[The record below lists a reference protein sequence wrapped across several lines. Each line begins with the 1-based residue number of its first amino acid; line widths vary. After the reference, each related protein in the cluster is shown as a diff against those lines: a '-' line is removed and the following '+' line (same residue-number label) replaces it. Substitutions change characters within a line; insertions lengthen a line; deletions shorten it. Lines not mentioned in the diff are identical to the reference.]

1 MKTLERLK
9 MNKELYYKDLI
20 NEVSDFPKRGVSFK
34 DISPLLASNHMF
46 RLALM
51 DMLQGHNNDLWA
63 GVDSRGFLFAA
74 GLAGVNG
81 GGVLMIRKKGK
92 LPPPVCS
99 SPIQTEYS
107 YDSLEIQPNTG
118 EHRKS
123 VVLVDDVLA
132 TGNTLVTAHNLLNTN
147 GYDVLG
153 VAVLIDL
160 LYLHDKDFTVGNH
173 KVHSVVQYK

>member
-1 MKTLERLK
+1 
-9 MNKELYYKDLI
+9 MNKETYYKDLI
-20 NEVSDFPKRGVSFK
+20 NEVPDFPKKGVSFK
-34 DISPLLASNHMF
+34 DISPLLASTHMY

-81 GGVLMIRKKGK
+81 GGVLMIRKKDK

-107 YDSLEIQPNTG
+107 YDSLEIQPNSG

-132 TGNTLVTAHNLLNTN
+132 TGNTLNVSHDLLVNN

-153 VAVLIDL
+153 VAVFIDL
-160 LYLHDKDFTVGNH
+160 LYLHDKDFKVGNH

>member
-1 MKTLERLK
+1 
-9 MNKELYYKDLI
+9 MNKETYYKDLI
-20 NEVSDFPKRGVSFK
+20 NEVPDFPKKGVSFK
-34 DISPLLASNHMF
+34 DISPLLASTHMF

-74 GLAGVNG
+74 GLAGVN
-81 GGVLMIRKKGK
+81 
-92 LPPPVCS
+92 PVCS

-107 YDSLEIQPNTG
+107 YDSLEIQPNSG

-132 TGNTLVTAHNLLNTN
+132 TGNTLNVSHDLLVSN

-153 VAVLIDL
+153 VAVFIDL
-160 LYLHDKDFTVGNH
+160 LYLHDKDFKVGNH

>member
-1 MKTLERLK
+1 
-9 MNKELYYKDLI
+9 
-20 NEVSDFPKRGVSFK
+20 
-34 DISPLLASNHMF
+34 MF
-46 RLALM
+46 RLALF
-51 DMLQGHNNDLWA
+51 DMLQGHNIELWA
-63 GVDSRGFLFAA
+63 GVDSRGFLFAS
-74 GLAGVNG
+74 GLSQING
-81 GGVLMIRKKGK
+81 GGILMIRKKGK

-99 SPIQTEYS
+99 SVVKTEYS

-118 EHRKS
+118 ENRKS

-160 LYLHDKDFTVGNH
+160 LYLQLSWVFVMISHFLNILGHYFVFFH
-173 KVHSVVQYK
+173 LQILHSMSKILLV

>member
-1 MKTLERLK
+1 
-9 MNKELYYKDLI
+9 MNREIYYKDLI
-20 NEVSDFPKRGVSFK
+20 NEVPDFPKKGVSFK
-34 DISPLLASNHMF
+34 DISPLLAHKNMF
-46 RLALM
+46 SLALY

-81 GGVLMIRKKGK
+81 GGVLMIRKKDK

-118 EHRKS
+118 ENRKS

-132 TGNTLVTAHNLLNTN
+132 TGNTLNASYDLLVNN

-153 VAVLIDL
+153 VSVFIDL
-160 LYLHDKDFTVGNH
+160 LYLHDEDFTVGGH
-173 KVHSVVQYK
+173 KVHSVIQYK

>member
-1 MKTLERLK
+1 
-9 MNKELYYKDLI
+9 MNKEIYYKDLI
-20 NEVSDFPKRGVSFK
+20 NEVPDFPKKGVSFK
-34 DISPLLASNHMF
+34 DISPLLAHKNMF
-46 RLALM
+46 RLALY

-92 LPPPVCS
+92 LPPPVS
-99 SPIQTEYS
+99 SIPINTEYS
-107 YDSLEIQPNTG
+107 YETLEIQPNSG

-132 TGNTLVTAHNLLNTN
+132 TGNTLESSYELLVNN

-153 VAVLIDL
+153 VVVLIDL
-160 LYLHDKDFTVGNH
+160 LYLHDKDFTVGGH
-173 KVHSVVQYK
+173 KVHSVIQYK

>member
-1 MKTLERLK
+1 
-9 MNKELYYKDLI
+9 MNNQTRYKDLI
-20 NEVSDFPKRGVSFK
+20 NEVPDFPEKGISFK
-34 DISPLLASNHMF
+34 DISPLLKHGNMY

-51 DMLQGHNNDLWA
+51 NMLQGHNNDLWA
-63 GVDSRGFLFAA
+63 GVESRGFLIAS
-74 GLAGVNG
+74 GLSQING

-92 LPPPVCS
+92 LPRPVGS

-107 YDSLEIQPNTG
+107 YDTLEIQPNTG

-132 TGNTLVTAHNLLNTN
+132 TGNTLESSYELLVNN

-153 VAVLIDL
+153 VSVFIDL
-160 LYLHDKDFTVGNH
+160 LYLHDEDFTVGGH
-173 KVHSVVQYK
+173 KVHSVIQYK

>member
-1 MKTLERLK
+1 MIDQKR
-9 MNKELYYKDLI
+9 YKDLI
-20 NEVSDFPKRGVSFK
+20 NEVPDFPKDGVSFK
-34 DISPLLASNHMF
+34 DISPLLATKHMF

-74 GLAGVNG
+74 GLAGLNG

-99 SPIQTEYS
+99 IPINTEYS
-107 YDSLEIQPNTG
+107 YDSLEIQPNAG

-132 TGNTLVTAHNLLNTN
+132 TGNTLEPSYELLVNN
-147 GYDVLG
+147 GYDVMG

-160 LYLHDKDFTVGNH
+160 LYLHEKDFTVGGH
-173 KVHSVVQYK
+173 KVHSVIQYK

>member
-1 MKTLERLK
+1 
-9 MNKELYYKDLI
+9 MNKEIYYKDLI
-20 NEVSDFPKRGVSFK
+20 NEVPDFPKKGVSFK
-34 DISPLLASNHMF
+34 DISPLLAHKNMF
-46 RLALM
+46 RLALY

-107 YDSLEIQPNTG
+107 YETLEIQPNSG

-132 TGNTLVTAHNLLNTN
+132 TGNTLESSYELLVNN

-153 VAVLIDL
+153 VSVFIDL
-160 LYLHDKDFTVGNH
+160 LYLHDKDFTVGGH
-173 KVHSVVQYK
+173 KVHSVIQYK

>member
-9 MNKELYYKDLI
+9 MIDQQRYKDLI
-20 NEVSDFPKRGVSFK
+20 NEVSDFPKKGVSFK
-34 DISPLLASNHMF
+34 DISPLLASTHMF

-51 DMLQGHNNDLWA
+51 EMLQGHNNDLWA

-81 GGVLMIRKKGK
+81 GGVLMIRKKDK

-107 YDSLEIQPNTG
+107 YDLLEIQPNSG

-132 TGNTLVTAHNLLNTN
+132 TGNTLNVSHDLLVNN

-160 LYLHDKDFTVGNH
+160 LYLHDTDFTVGGH
-173 KVHSVVQYK
+173 KVHSVIQYE

>member
-1 MKTLERLK
+1 MIDQKR
-9 MNKELYYKDLI
+9 YKDLI
-20 NEVSDFPKRGVSFK
+20 NEVPDFPKDGVSFK
-34 DISPLLASNHMF
+34 DISPLLATKHMF

-74 GLAGVNG
+74 GLAGLNG

-99 SPIQTEYS
+99 IPINTEYS
-107 YDSLEIQPNTG
+107 YDSLEIQLNAG

-123 VVLVDDVLA
+123 VVLVDDILD
-132 TGNTLVTAHNLLNTN
+132 TGNTLESSYELLVNN
-147 GYDVLG
+147 GYDVMG

-160 LYLHDKDFTVGNH
+160 LYLHEKDFTVGGH
-173 KVHSVVQYK
+173 KVHSVIQYK